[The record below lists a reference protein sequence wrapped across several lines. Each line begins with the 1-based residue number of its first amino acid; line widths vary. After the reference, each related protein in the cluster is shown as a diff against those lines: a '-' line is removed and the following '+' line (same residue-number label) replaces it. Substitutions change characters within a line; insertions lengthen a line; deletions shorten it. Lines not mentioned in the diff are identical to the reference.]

1 MIPDQLS
8 ATFGALADPT
18 RRAMLVRLSSGE
30 ASVQELAKPFQMS
43 MPAISKHLKVLEGA
57 GLIVRGRRAQFRPCT
72 LEVKPLKE
80 AVDWM
85 EEHRKE
91 WEQRFDR
98 LDAYLQELQ
107 APPASAPAKKVTS
120 KIPGKTPSKTPK
132 TSKPKTRK

>member
-1 MIPDQLS
+1 MISDQLS

-18 RRAMLVRLSSGE
+18 RRAMLVRLSAGE

-107 APPASAPAKKVTS
+107 SQAASSPAI
-120 KIPGKTPSKTPK
+120 KIPGKTPAKTPK
-132 TSKPKTRK
+132 TSKPKTKK